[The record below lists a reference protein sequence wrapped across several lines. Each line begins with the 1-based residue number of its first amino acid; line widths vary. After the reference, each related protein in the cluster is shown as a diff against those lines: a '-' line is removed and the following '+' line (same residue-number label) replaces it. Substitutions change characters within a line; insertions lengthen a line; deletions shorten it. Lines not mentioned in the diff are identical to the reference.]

1 MGPHAARTHHPS
13 SNASNP
19 VRIASSVV
27 VLALTGLP
35 ALGTAQSPA
44 PVADAFRHNIT
55 RMEKNL
61 VASAEEMPADKYG
74 YKPTPAQMTFA
85 EIVLHVAQDNDEAC
99 PPIGGA
105 KAPERAK
112 LTPADDK
119 TKLVARLRESF
130 AFCQQSIAHVD
141 DSNLAG
147 KVSAFGDQWTRAG
160 MMMERVDDWSD
171 HYSQFAIYL
180 RLNNLLPP
188 TAKPRS

>member
-1 MGPHAARTHHPS
+1 M
-13 SNASNP
+13 
-19 VRIASSVV
+19 RIASSAVV
-27 VLALTGLP
+27 VALTVLP
-35 ALGTAQSPA
+35 ALATAQSSA
-44 PVADAFRHNIT
+44 PVSDAFRHNAT

-61 VASAEEMPADKYG
+61 VAAAEEMPADKYSF
-74 YKPTPAQMTFA
+74 KPTPAQMSFA
-85 EIVLHVAQDNDEAC
+85 EIVLHVAGDNDEAC

-105 KAPERAK
+105 KAPDRAK

-130 AFCQQSIAHVD
+130 AFCEQSVAHLN
-141 DSNLAG
+141 DSNLSG
-147 KVSAFGDQWTRAG
+147 SVSAFGEKWTRAG

>member
-1 MGPHAARTHHPS
+1 M
-13 SNASNP
+13 
-19 VRIASSVV
+19 RIASSVV
-27 VLALTGLP
+27 VLALAALP
-35 ALGTAQSPA
+35 ALATAQSSAPA
-44 PVADAFRHNIT
+44 ADAFRHNAV
-55 RMEKNL
+55 RAEKNL
-61 VASAEEMPADKYG
+61 VAAAEEMPADKYA

-105 KAPERAK
+105 KAPDRAK
-112 LTPADDK
+112 LTPTDDK

-130 AFCQQSIAHVD
+130 AFCEQSVAHLD

-147 KVSAFGDQWTRAG
+147 NVSAFGAQWTRAG

>member
-1 MGPHAARTHHPS
+1 M
-13 SNASNP
+13 
-19 VRIASSVV
+19 RIASSVV
-27 VLALTGLP
+27 VLALAFLP
-35 ALGTAQSPA
+35 VLGAAQSSA
-44 PVADAFRHNIT
+44 PVADAFRSNIT

-61 VASAEEMPADKYG
+61 VASAEGMPADKYG
-74 YKPTPAQMTFA
+74 YKHTPAQMTFA

-112 LTPADDK
+112 LTPTDDK

-130 AFCQQSIAHVD
+130 AFCDQSVAHVD

-147 KVSAFGDQWTRAG
+147 SVSAFGEKWTRAG
-160 MMMERVDDWSD
+160 LMMERIDDWSD